1 MSDERAAAV
10 ERVLAAHGTPA
21 SVERLEQLQGG
32 WSRHSY
38 VAHLAGG
45 ERRIVR
51 VRPPGALLDTDLEL
65 EYRVYEALEPADVP
79 TPTVHGL
86 EPSGDTPFGGPFFV
100 MSFMPGDAPNQYGK
114 ADQAM
119 LAADFDGPR
128 GIATDMVRTLAAIHR
143 LDAEALPPAVPR
155 LAYPEVVERWRQ
167 VYEERRLVRD
177 PVIEEGY
184 AWLTDHAPARARHGL
199 VHGDYRIGNTLV
211 HDGRLT
217 AVLDWELVHV
227 GDVRFDLGYVA
238 LERSA
243 GKHLRRRAAADGHV
257 RRPRLVP
264 RALRRADRRAGHRPG
279 ARAVPDAEHHDAA
292 RDADHRGLDAR
303 QRPDAGLPDGVGTQL
318 IPRPARRHG
327 EVDAMV
333 SNGAPRRGI
342 CVFATSIEAMAQAA
356 ADADAAG
363 FDAVWT
369 SELYN
374 RSATVTVAACATA
387 TSAARSAPG
396 SSTASGA
403 AR

>member
-38 VAHLAGG
+38 VVHLAGG

-100 MSFMPGDAPNQYGK
+100 MSFLPGDAPNQYGK
-114 ADQAM
+114 TDQAM
-119 LAADFDGPR
+119 LAADFAGPR

-143 LDAEALPPAVPR
+143 LDADALPPAVPR
-155 LAYPEVVERWRQ
+155 LGYLEVVERWRR

-184 AWLTDHAPARARHGL
+184 AWLAERAPAQPRHGL

-227 GDVRFDLGYVA
+227 GDVRFDLGYLA

-243 GKHLRRRAAADGHV
+243 GKHLRRRQPLMGTF
-257 RRPRLVP
+257 
-264 RALRRADRRAGHRPG
+264 ADRDWFLERY
-279 ARAVPDAEHHDAA
+279 
-292 RDADHRGLDAR
+292 
-303 QRPDAGLPDGVGTQL
+303 
-318 IPRPARRHG
+318 G
-327 EVDAMV
+327 ELT
-333 SNGAPRRGI
+333 GAPVTAEELAPFQMLGI
-342 CVFATSIEAMAQAA
+342 MMLLATQIT
-356 ADADAAG
+356 
-363 FDAVWT
+363 AVWMHANGRT
-369 SELYN
+369 PDF
-374 RSATVTVAACATA
+374 RMVW
-387 TSAARSAPG
+387 ARNSFPG
-396 SSTASGA
+396 L
-403 AR
+403 RDDMVRLMRW